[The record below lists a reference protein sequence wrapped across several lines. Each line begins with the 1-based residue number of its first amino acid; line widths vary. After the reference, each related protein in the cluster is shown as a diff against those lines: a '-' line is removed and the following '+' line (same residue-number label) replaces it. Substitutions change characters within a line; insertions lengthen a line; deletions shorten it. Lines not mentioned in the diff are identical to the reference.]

1 MVRETPST
9 NLFRFALLV
18 CISVLIM
25 IVDFRSHYLQHLRS
39 ALATLVTPLHI
50 VATFPKEISERVNIW
65 FISSEGLRSEHEA
78 LQTDYVKLKSRL
90 QKLQALERENEAL
103 RHLLDA
109 AEKVKDKVLMAELIE
124 VSLDPYTHKILVDR
138 GLRDGT
144 HVGQPVFDPTGVM
157 GQVTQVM
164 PFTSAVTLITD
175 PGHATPVQ
183 VGRNGLRAVAFGT
196 GNSDRLR
203 ISYLSQIADIRVDD
217 VLLSS
222 GLGGRFPTGYPV
234 AKVISVENDPGEA
247 FLHIE
252 AEPTALID
260 RSSQVLLVWREEQQ
274 SQIVQEQ
281 AQEEEAV
288 VDAEQ
293 ELQAAILEEE
303 VKQEQ

>member
-1 MVRETPST
+1 MTRETPST
-9 NLFRFALLV
+9 DLFRFALLV
-18 CISVLIM
+18 CISVLVM
-25 IVDFRSHYLQHLRS
+25 IVDYRSNYLQHIRS
-39 ALATLVTPLHI
+39 ALATVVTPLHI
-50 VATFPKEISERVNIW
+50 VATIPQEVAERINIW
-65 FISSEGLRSEHEA
+65 FISSEGLRGEHEA
-78 LQTDYVKLKSRL
+78 LRAEYVELKSRL
-90 QKLQALERENEAL
+90 QTIEALERENEAL

-109 AEKVKDKVLMAELIE
+109 AEKVRDKVLMAELIE

-138 GLRDGT
+138 GLQDGT

-183 VGRNGLRAVAFGT
+183 VRRNGLRAVAFGT

-203 ISYLSQIADIRVDD
+203 ISYLSQIADIKVGD
-217 VLLSS
+217 VLVSS

-252 AEPTALID
+252 AEPTAKID

-274 SQIVQEQ
+274 SRVVEP
-281 AQEEEAV
+281 EEDEF

-303 VKQEQ
+303 ASRGQP

>member
-1 MVRETPST
+1 MARETPST
-9 NLFRFALLV
+9 SLFRFALLV
-18 CISVLIM
+18 CISVLVM
-25 IVDFRSHYLQHLRS
+25 IVDYRSHYLQHLRS
-39 ALATLVTPLHI
+39 ALATVITPLQV
-50 VATFPKEISERVNIW
+50 VATLPNEIAERVNIW
-65 FISSEGLRSEHEA
+65 FISSEGLREDHEA
-78 LQTDYVKLKSRL
+78 LRSEYVQLKSSL
-90 QKLQALERENEAL
+90 QTLEALERENEAL

-109 AEKVKDKVLMAELIE
+109 AEKIKDKVLMAELIE

-183 VGRNGLRAVAFGT
+183 VRRNGLRAVAFGT

-203 ISYLSQIADIRVDD
+203 ISYLSQIADIRVGD
-217 VLLSS
+217 VLVSS

-234 AKVISVENDPGEA
+234 ATVISVENDPGEA

-252 AEPTALID
+252 AEPTAKID
-260 RSSQVLLVWREEQQ
+260 RSSQVLLVWRAEQQ
-274 SQIVQEQ
+274 SQI
-281 AQEEEAV
+281 AEEPTVEPYV
-288 VDAEQ
+288 GAEQ
-293 ELQAAILEEE
+293 ELQAAILKEEASRR
-303 VKQEQ
+303 Q

>member
-1 MVRETPST
+1 MARETSST

-18 CISVLIM
+18 CISVVVM

-39 ALATLVTPLHI
+39 ALATVVTPLHI
-50 VATFPKEISERVNIW
+50 VATFPQEISERVNIW
-65 FISSEGLRSEHEA
+65 FISSEGLRGEHEE
-78 LQTDYVKLKSRL
+78 LQTEYVKLKSRL
-90 QKLQALERENEAL
+90 QKLESLERENEAL

-109 AEKVKDKVLMAELIE
+109 AEKVRDKVLMAELIE

-144 HVGQPVFDPTGVM
+144 HIGQPVFDPTGVM

-183 VGRNGLRAVAFGT
+183 VRRNGLRAVAFGT

-203 ISYLSQIADIRVDD
+203 ISYLSQIADIKVGD
-217 VLLSS
+217 VMLSS

-252 AEPTALID
+252 AEPTAKID
-260 RSSQVLLVWREEQQ
+260 RSNQVLLVWREEQE
-274 SQIVQEQ
+274 SQVAQQQEV
-281 AQEEEAV
+281 A

-303 VKQEQ
+303 ASRAQ